1 MPKVPAKFI
10 GLSTTIGIQQPI
22 GTYGGQIYLQKWC
35 QPMVFPDVLYWPI
48 NYYHRYLKTYRHLC
62 YLQKWCQPMVEIVF
76 PDVERRVKLTRK
88 EFRLRKR
95 RATDRM
101 SVCMRIMIKMA
112 SRILSVEMRRR
123 FMMGIKAKITRRCE
137 IILVQKIRSG
147 RRQWYM
153 GRCQRRFKRRRHMV
167 NWGNGFVVTVSRRS
181 HL

>member
-1 MPKVPAKFI
+1 MGNGRKGFRNKREKGGNREKKQRNRRSDRRDKRMNRRRQRCHWYRRYSRWKRKRLI
-10 GLSTTIGIQQPI
+10 KLSLLLRRIIRRI
-22 GTYGGQIYLQKWC
+22 I
-35 QPMVFPDVLYWPI
+35 
-48 NYYHRYLKTYRHLC
+48 
-62 YLQKWCQPMVEIVF
+62 
-76 PDVERRVKLTRK
+76 ERRVKLTRK

-95 RATDRM
+95 RATDWM

-112 SRILSVEMRRR
+112 SIILSVEMRRR